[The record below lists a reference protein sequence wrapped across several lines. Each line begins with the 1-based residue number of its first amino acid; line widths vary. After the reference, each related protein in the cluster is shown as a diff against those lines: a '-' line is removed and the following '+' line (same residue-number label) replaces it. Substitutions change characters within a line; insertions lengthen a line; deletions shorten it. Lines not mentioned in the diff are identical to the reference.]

1 MDLMNLLKN
10 QKVSNI
16 RKISIGSDY
25 KNDAMHYSIGQEVYG
40 GHIIEAILNNEQ
52 SGEYSIYIKKDNEVL
67 PWKRFNSNMAI
78 AVEFDLKY

>member
-40 GHIIEAILNNEQ
+40 GHVIEAILNNEQ